1 MKNGISQVYLRPKNY
16 VSVSD
21 WTGLYLSKTYISLSF
36 VYSTVIFEQNCRLAE
51 KMVHAQYF
59 HILLKINKW

>member
-1 MKNGISQVYLRPKNY
+1 MKNGISQVYLRPKNT

-21 WTGLYLSKTYISLSF
+21 WTVSF
-36 VYSTVIFEQNCRLAE
+36 VYSTVIFDQNCRLAE

-59 HILLKINKW
+59 HILLKINE